1 MWLWLRR
8 RFLTGFFVMVPL
20 FITVAAL
27 VWIFGVVDGLTTPFY
42 DRLLGRRIP
51 GLGILSTAVAI
62 MLVGVIAT
70 NVFGRRL
77 LARGEEILLHVPVFK
92 TIYSPLKQLIAA
104 FSPENESG
112 FKRVVLVERV
122 PGVFSIGFLTREFTV
137 NRGKGPQEMLAVY
150 VPTNNLYLGDV
161 LVCERQRA
169 VFPDVSVEE
178 GIRIFLTGGVA
189 LPPSLRL

>member
-1 MWLWLRR
+1 MWLWIRR
-8 RFLTGFFVMVPL
+8 RFLTGFFVTVPL

-27 VWIFGVVDGLTTPFY
+27 AWIFTVVDGLTTPLY
-42 DRLLGRRIP
+42 DQLIGRRIP
-51 GLGILSTAVAI
+51 GLGIVSTAVAI
-62 MLVGVIAT
+62 MLVGVVAT
-70 NVFGRRL
+70 NMFGRRL

-122 PGVFSIGFLTREFTV
+122 SGVYSIGFLTKEFTV
-137 NRGKGPQEMLAVY
+137 NRGKGPEEMLAVY

-161 LVCERQRA
+161 VVCERQRA

>member
-8 RFLTGFFVMVPL
+8 RFLTGFFVTVPL
-20 FITVAAL
+20 FITIAAL
-27 VWIFGVVDGLTTPFY
+27 VWIFDVVDGLTTPFY
-42 DRLLGRRIP
+42 DRLLGRPIP
-51 GLGILSTAVAI
+51 GLGILSTMVAI
-62 MLVGVIAT
+62 MLVGVVAT

-92 TIYSPLKQLIAA
+92 TIYSPLKQLMAA
-104 FSPENESG
+104 FSPDNESG
-112 FKRVVLVERV
+112 FKRVVLVEHASR
-122 PGVFSIGFLTREFTV
+122 GYSIGFLTKEFTIE
-137 NRGKGPQEMLAVY
+137 RGKGPEQMLAVY

-161 LVCERQRA
+161 VVCARERA
-169 VFPDVSVEE
+169 VFPDISVEE

>member
-8 RFLTGFFVMVPL
+8 RFLTGFFVTVPL
-20 FITVAAL
+20 FISVAAL
-27 VWIFGVVDGLTTPFY
+27 VWIFDVVDGLTTPLY

-51 GLGILSTAVAI
+51 GLGTLSTAVAI
-62 MLVGVIAT
+62 MLVGVVAT

-104 FSPENESG
+104 FSPESESG
-112 FKRVVLVERV
+112 FKRVVLIEHATR
-122 PGVFSIGFLTREFTV
+122 GYSIGFLTREFTID
-137 NRGKGPQEMLAVY
+137 RGKGPEAMLAIY

-161 LVCERQRA
+161 VVCARDRA
-169 VFPDVSVEE
+169 VFPDLSVEE

>member
-1 MWLWLRR
+1 MLWLRR
-8 RFLTGFFVMVPL
+8 SFIAGFFVLVPL
-20 FITVAAL
+20 FISVAAFI
-27 VWIFGVVDGLTTPFY
+27 WIFNVVDGLTTPLY
-42 DRLLGRRIP
+42 DRLIGRRIP
-51 GLGILSTAVAI
+51 GLGTLSTAVAI

-70 NVFGRRL
+70 NMFGRRL

-122 PGVFSIGFLTREFTV
+122 PGVYSIGFLTREFTV
-137 NRGKGPQEMLAVY
+137 NRGKGPEEMLAVY

-161 LVCERQRA
+161 VVCERQRA